1 MTGPTTLAGCA
12 VAHELADARN
22 QKRTQ
27 STQTSRRTSSES
39 RTNSESHTKST
50 LTPYKGQIL
59 ELAMRGGVFH
69 VKAKADVALHQAATK
84 DAIAFR
90 YAATKVNAKLCH
102 AK

>member
-39 RTNSESHTKST
+39 RTNLESRTNSESHTKST
-50 LTPYKGQIL
+50 LAPYKDQIL
-59 ELAMRGGVFH
+59 DLAMRGGVFH
-69 VKAKADVALHQAATK
+69 VKAKADAEPCHPDALSQ
-84 DAIAFR
+84 
-90 YAATKVNAKLCH
+90 
-102 AK
+102 

>member
-1 MTGPTTLAGCA
+1 MTGPDDARRFA

-27 STQTSRRTSSES
+27 TSRRTSSESRTNLES

-50 LTPYKGQIL
+50 LAPYKDQIL

-69 VKAKADVALHQAATK
+69 VKAKADTEPCHPDALSQ
-84 DAIAFR
+84 
-90 YAATKVNAKLCH
+90 
-102 AK
+102 

>member
-12 VAHELADARN
+12 VAHELADAHETRSA
-22 QKRTQ
+22 R
-27 STQTSRRTSSES
+27 TQTSRRTYSES

-50 LTPYKGQIL
+50 LAPYKDQIL
-59 ELAMRGGVFH
+59 DLAMRGGVFH
-69 VKAKADVALHQAATK
+69 VKAKADAALHQAATK
-84 DAIAFR
+84 DAVAFR

>member
-12 VAHELADARN
+12 VAHELADAHETRSA
-22 QKRTQ
+22 R
-27 STQTSRRTSSES
+27 TQTSRRTYSES

-50 LTPYKGQIL
+50 LAPYKDQIL
-59 ELAMRGGVFH
+59 DSAMRGGVFH
-69 VKAKADVALHQAATK
+69 AKAKADVALHQAATK
-84 DAIAFR
+84 DAVAFR

>member
-1 MTGPTTLAGCA
+1 M
-12 VAHELADARN
+12 
-22 QKRTQ
+22 
-27 STQTSRRTSSES
+27 
-39 RTNSESHTKST
+39 
-50 LTPYKGQIL
+50 

-84 DAIAFR
+84 DAVAFR

>member
-1 MTGPTTLAGCA
+1 MTHLRRICYCKTLPYQEAFEVVG
-12 VAHELADARN
+12 V
-22 QKRTQ
+22 
-27 STQTSRRTSSES
+27 
-39 RTNSESHTKST
+39 ESHTKST
-50 LTPYKGQIL
+50 LAPYKGQIL

-84 DAIAFR
+84 DAVAFR